1 MIGALITGLIG
12 VGAVVFA
19 VAIGLGNTTAAVIG
33 FLLFA
38 LGIIVARLKVGG

>member
-1 MIGALITGLIG
+1 MGKLIIGLIG

-19 VAIGLGNTTAAVIG
+19 VAIGVGNTVAAVIG

-38 LGIIVARLKVGG
+38 LGIVVGRLMGGGG